1 MIEIPPQKPL
11 SSLNILVIDGQA
23 LVHDSIKSALAQIG
37 IHNCKS
43 AENAFYAL
51 RLCEQTKFDVVLISF
66 DIRSDKDGFNLL
78 EEMRLKGHITK
89 TTMVIFLSADTSM
102 SLVNCVVELQPSDF
116 WVKPLDRKTM
126 EKRFKY
132 LFAIKEKLY
141 KLSYCIDKAE
151 YPTAI
156 YYAERQLKDESL
168 SKYYPMINRLIG
180 ECLINLKEYSQA
192 EAFYRKLSQ
201 RYKYGWVQVN
211 LARSLLKQDKL
222 SEAITLTDELLQ
234 RDDTRFTTYD
244 ALAEYYIEKEDYA
257 KGYEIIQEATK
268 LAPRNLDRN
277 KKSWNLARLNHDK
290 KGQYIATMN
299 MAKFAKNSIHDT
311 PDLNLNVIRAAID
324 LAGSLNGEEA
334 TRLVA
339 KTERDLSFFVN
350 EYGNDSQLKEQLAII
365 NARMLNLKSDKK
377 AAEQIIKEHMDTRA
391 SSSVEDSLDKV
402 KAFHEMG
409 YWEES
414 IRLLDSVKSKIEGD
428 SFVGQVINE
437 YLDQETQERTD
448 IRYSPKEL
456 GEMASSHY
464 KNKRYEPAYELLS
477 QAFVLA
483 PKNPN
488 MALSIL
494 KVMVKLIDEV
504 QFNED
509 QLACLKRCKNLL
521 DSIALSPN
529 QHKKMDEYLAVIDPL
544 IASREVDHE

>member
-11 SSLNILVIDGQA
+11 SSLNVLVIDGQS
-23 LVHDSIKSALAQIG
+23 LVHDSIKSALIEIG
-37 IHNCKS
+37 ISNCKS

-78 EEMRLKGHITK
+78 EEMRLKGHISK

-192 EAFYRKLSQ
+192 EAFYKKLSE

-211 LARSLLKQDKL
+211 LARSLLKQDKM
-222 SEAITLTDELLQ
+222 SEAITLTDALLE

-290 KGQYIATMN
+290 KGQYMATMN

-334 TRLVA
+334 TRLIT

-350 EYGNDSQLKEQLAII
+350 EYGHDSQLKEQLAII

-377 AAEQIIKEHMDTRA
+377 GAEEIIKEHMET
-391 SSSVEDSLDKV
+391 SSSNSVEDSLDKV

-414 IRLLDSVKSKIEGD
+414 IRLLDSIKSKIEGD
-428 SFVGQVINE
+428 SFIGQVINE
-437 YLDQETQERTD
+437 YLDQESKERTD

-464 KNKRYEPAYELLS
+464 KNKRYEPAYELLT

-504 QFNED
+504 HFDEE
-509 QLACLKRCKNLL
+509 QLACLKRCKDLL
-521 DSIALSPN
+521 DSIPLSPN
-529 QHKKMDEYLAVIDPL
+529 QHKKMDEYLAVIEPL
-544 IASREVDHE
+544 LKSA

>member
-11 SSLNILVIDGQA
+11 SALNILVIDGQA

-78 EEMRLKGHITK
+78 EEMRLKGYITK

-180 ECLINLKEYSQA
+180 ECLINLKEFSQA
-192 EAFYRKLSQ
+192 ETFYRKLAQ

-211 LARSLLKQDKL
+211 LARSLLKQDKM
-222 SEAITLTDELLQ
+222 SEAIALTDELLE

-290 KGQYIATMN
+290 KGQYMATMN

-334 TRLVA
+334 TRLIA
-339 KTERDLSFFVN
+339 KTERDLSFFIN
-350 EYGNDSQLKEQLAII
+350 EYGHDSQLTEQLAII

-377 AAEQIIKEHMDTRA
+377 AAEEIIKDHMDTKTG
-391 SSSVEDSLDKV
+391 SSVEDSLDKV

-437 YLDQETQERTD
+437 YLDQETKERTD

-504 QFNED
+504 QFDED
-509 QLACLKRCKNLL
+509 QLACLQRCKNLL

-544 IASREVDHE
+544 IAAH

>member
-11 SSLNILVIDGQA
+11 SSLNVLVIDGQS
-23 LVHDSIKSALAQIG
+23 LVHDSIKSALIEIG
-37 IHNCKS
+37 ISNCKS

-78 EEMRLKGHITK
+78 EEMRLKGHISK

-192 EAFYRKLSQ
+192 EAFYKKLSE

-211 LARSLLKQDKL
+211 LARSLLKQDKM
-222 SEAITLTDELLQ
+222 SEAIALTDALLE

-290 KGQYIATMN
+290 KGQYMATMN

-334 TRLVA
+334 TRLIT

-350 EYGNDSQLKEQLAII
+350 EYGHDSQLKEQLAII

-377 AAEQIIKEHMDTRA
+377 GAEEIIKEHMET
-391 SSSVEDSLDKV
+391 SSSNSVEDSLDKV

-414 IRLLDSVKSKIEGD
+414 IRLLDSIKSKIEGD
-428 SFVGQVINE
+428 SFIGQVINE
-437 YLDQETQERTD
+437 YLDQESKERTD

-464 KNKRYEPAYELLS
+464 KNKRYEPAYELLT

-504 QFNED
+504 HFDEE
-509 QLACLKRCKNLL
+509 QLACLKRCKDLL
-521 DSIALSPN
+521 DSIPLSPN
-529 QHKKMDEYLAVIDPL
+529 QHKKMDEYLAVIEPL
-544 IASREVDHE
+544 LKSA

>member
-11 SSLNILVIDGQA
+11 SSLNVLVIDGQS
-23 LVHDSIKSALAQIG
+23 LVHDTIKSALAEIG
-37 IHNCKS
+37 ISNCKS
-43 AENAFYAL
+43 AENAFCAL

-78 EEMRLKGHITK
+78 EEMRLKGHISK

-192 EAFYRKLSQ
+192 EAFYKKLSE

-211 LARSLLKQDKL
+211 LARSLLKQDKM
-222 SEAITLTDELLQ
+222 SEAIALTDALLE

-290 KGQYIATMN
+290 KGQYMATMN

-334 TRLVA
+334 TRLIT
-339 KTERDLSFFVN
+339 KTERDLSFFIN
-350 EYGNDSQLKEQLAII
+350 EYGHDSQLKEQLAII
-365 NARMLNLKSDKK
+365 NARMLNLKNDKK
-377 AAEQIIKEHMDTRA
+377 AAEEIIKEHMQTN
-391 SSSVEDSLDKV
+391 SSNSVEDNLDKV

-414 IRLLDSVKSKIEGD
+414 IRLLDSIKSKIEGD
-428 SFVGQVINE
+428 SFIGQVINE
-437 YLDQETQERTD
+437 YLDQESKERTD

-464 KNKRYEPAYELLS
+464 KNKRYEPAYELLT

-494 KVMVKLIDEV
+494 KVMVKLIDEGH
-504 QFNED
+504 FNDE
-509 QLACLKRCKNLL
+509 QLACLKRCKDLL
-521 DSIALSPN
+521 DSIPLSPN
-529 QHKKMDEYLAVIDPL
+529 QHKKMDEYLAVIEPL
-544 IASREVDHE
+544 LKSA

>member
-1 MIEIPPQKPL
+1 MIQIPPQKPL
-11 SSLNILVIDGQA
+11 NKLNVLVIDGQS
-23 LVHDSIKSALAQIG
+23 LVTDTIKSALTEIG
-37 IHNCKS
+37 ISTCKS

-51 RLCEQTKFDVVLISF
+51 RLCEETKFDVVLISF

-78 EEMRLKGHITK
+78 EELRLKGHISK

-102 SLVNCVVELQPSDF
+102 ELVNCVVELQPSDF
-116 WVKPLDRKTM
+116 WVKPLDRKKM
-126 EKRFKY
+126 EKRFTY
-132 LFAIKEKLY
+132 LFGIKEKLY
-141 KLSYCIDKAE
+141 KLSYCIDKGE

-156 YYAERQLKDESL
+156 YFAERQLKDPSL
-168 SKYYPMINRLIG
+168 SQYYPMINRLIG
-180 ECLINLKEYSQA
+180 ESLINLKEYSQA
-192 EAFYRKLSQ
+192 EHFYKELGE

-211 LARSLLKQDKL
+211 LARSLLKQDKMT
-222 SEAITLTDELLQ
+222 EALALTDQLLE
-234 RDDTRFTTYD
+234 RDDTRFSTYD

-299 MAKFAKNSIHDT
+299 MAKFAKNSIHDS
-311 PDLNLNVIRAAID
+311 PDLNLNVIRSAID
-324 LAGSLNGEEA
+324 LAASLTGEDA
-334 TRLVA
+334 AKLIT
-339 KTERDLSFFVN
+339 KTERDITFFVQ
-350 EYGNDSQLKEQLAII
+350 EFGHDSQLKEQLAII

-377 AAEQIIKEHMDTRA
+377 GAEEIIKNHMHTQ
-391 SSSVEDSLDKV
+391 STSSVEDSLDKV

-414 IRLLDSVKSKIEGD
+414 IRLLDSIKSKIESD
-428 SFVGQVINE
+428 SFLGQVINE
-437 YLDQETQERTD
+437 YLDQESKERTD

-464 KNKRYEPAYELLS
+464 KNKRYEPAYELLL
-477 QAFVLA
+477 QAFTLA
-483 PKNPN
+483 PRNPN

-494 KVMVKLIDEV
+494 KVMAKLVDEV
-504 QFNED
+504 SFDKNH
-509 QLACLKRCKNLL
+509 LACLKKCKNTL

-529 QHKKMDEYLAVIDPL
+529 QQKKMDEYLAVIEQQL
-544 IASREVDHE
+544 TSA

>member
-11 SSLNILVIDGQA
+11 SSLNVLVIDGQS
-23 LVHDSIKSALAQIG
+23 LVHDSIKSALIEIG
-37 IHNCKS
+37 ISNCKS

-78 EEMRLKGHITK
+78 EEMRLKGHISK

-192 EAFYRKLSQ
+192 EAFYKKLSE

-211 LARSLLKQDKL
+211 LARSLLKQDKM
-222 SEAITLTDELLQ
+222 SEAIALTDALLE

-290 KGQYIATMN
+290 KGQYMATMN

-334 TRLVA
+334 TRLIT

-350 EYGNDSQLKEQLAII
+350 EYGHDSQLKEQLAII

-377 AAEQIIKEHMDTRA
+377 GAEEIIKEHMET
-391 SSSVEDSLDKV
+391 SSSNSVEDSLDKV

-414 IRLLDSVKSKIEGD
+414 IRLLDSIKSKIEGD
-428 SFVGQVINE
+428 SFIGRVINE
-437 YLDQETQERTD
+437 YLDQESKERTD

-464 KNKRYEPAYELLS
+464 KNKRYEPAYELLT

-494 KVMVKLIDEV
+494 KVMVKLIDEIH
-504 QFNED
+504 FDEE
-509 QLACLKRCKNLL
+509 QLACLKRCKDLL
-521 DSIALSPN
+521 DSIPLSPN
-529 QHKKMDEYLAVIDPL
+529 QHKKMDEYLGVIEPL
-544 IASREVDHE
+544 LKSA

>member
-1 MIEIPPQKPL
+1 M
-11 SSLNILVIDGQA
+11 LVIDGQS
-23 LVHDSIKSALAQIG
+23 LVHDTIKSALAEIG
-37 IHNCKS
+37 ISNCKS
-43 AENAFYAL
+43 AENAFCAL

-78 EEMRLKGHITK
+78 EEMRLKGHISK

-192 EAFYRKLSQ
+192 EAFYKKLSE

-211 LARSLLKQDKL
+211 LARSLLKQDKM
-222 SEAITLTDELLQ
+222 SEAIALTDALLE

-290 KGQYIATMN
+290 KGQYMATMN

-334 TRLVA
+334 TRLIT
-339 KTERDLSFFVN
+339 KTERDLSFFIN
-350 EYGNDSQLKEQLAII
+350 EYGHDSQLKEQLAII
-365 NARMLNLKSDKK
+365 NARMLNLKNDKK
-377 AAEQIIKEHMDTRA
+377 AAEEIIKEHMQTN
-391 SSSVEDSLDKV
+391 SSNSVEDNLDKV

-414 IRLLDSVKSKIEGD
+414 IRLLDSIKSKIEGD
-428 SFVGQVINE
+428 SFIGQVINE
-437 YLDQETQERTD
+437 YLDQESKERTD

-464 KNKRYEPAYELLS
+464 KNKRYEPAYELLT

-494 KVMVKLIDEV
+494 KVMVKLIDEGH
-504 QFNED
+504 FNDE
-509 QLACLKRCKNLL
+509 QLACLKRCKDLL
-521 DSIALSPN
+521 DSIPLSPN
-529 QHKKMDEYLAVIDPL
+529 QHKKMDEYLAVIEPL
-544 IASREVDHE
+544 LKSA

>member
-544 IASREVDHE
+544 IASRDVDHE